1 MIHSPGILTM
11 RRSLRY
17 YLPLLLVIVFFS
29 LIRWHLRYIPLERD
43 EGEYAYAGQLMLH
56 GIQPY
61 TFVYSMKLPGTF
73 AAYAA
78 ILLVFGQTARG
89 VHLGLL
95 VVNAITTFLIF
106 LLGKRLFEP
115 LAGLVAGS
123 SYALLSTSP
132 SVIGLAGHATHFVV
146 LAAVSGV
153 LLLLKATESRR
164 LWLYFWSGLFLGL
177 AFLMKQPGIMF
188 AVFGGL
194 YLVKAEWQTWLHR
207 RREFWRKACLYACGV
222 VLPFAVTCLLLAI
235 TGGFGNFWFWTF
247 LYARQYATTIGIRE
261 GLDTLRLILPKVVL
275 PAFMIW
281 LLAGVGLSAMAWNRM
296 ARSQSFFL
304 VTFFLC
310 SAAAVCPGL
319 YFRQHY
325 FILLLPAIALLA
337 GVAVGCATASLKQ
350 HLRSRVWAALPL
362 VVFIAA
368 FAGSLYPQRNYLF
381 KTGPFIASRMIYGTN
396 PFPEADEVAYY
407 IKNHSAKDAR
417 VAVLGSEPEIYF
429 YADRRSATG
438 YIYTYGLMEEQP
450 YAGEMQ
456 EQMIREI
463 EAAQPEYIVFV
474 NVSASFGRLPNSN
487 QHIFD
492 WIDSYLPAH
501 YDLVGIVDMIGYSKY
516 VWGDAAKTY
525 HPQSNQVVKV
535 FRKKPAV

>member
-1 MIHSPGILTM
+1 M
-11 RRSLRY
+11 RRSLPY

-29 LIRWHLRYIPLERD
+29 LIRWHFRYIPLERD

-56 GIQPY
+56 GIPPY
-61 TFVYSMKLPGTF
+61 TLIYSMKLPGTF

-78 ILLVFGQTARG
+78 ILLVFGQTAKG

-95 VVNAITTFLIF
+95 AVNAVTTFLIF
-106 LLGKRLFEP
+106 LLGKRLFGP

-132 SVIGLAGHATHFVV
+132 SVIGFAGHATHFVV
-146 LAAVSGV
+146 LCAVSGV
-153 LLLLKATESRR
+153 LLLLNAAESRR
-164 LWLYFWSGLFLGL
+164 TWLYFLSGLFLGL

-188 AVFGGL
+188 AAFGTL
-194 YLVKAEWQTWLHR
+194 YLVKAERQTWLHQ
-207 RREFWRKACLYACGV
+207 RREFGIKIALYACGV
-222 VLPFAVTCLLLAI
+222 LLPFAITCLLLASA
-235 TGGFGNFWFWTF
+235 GAFGNFWFWTF

-261 GLDTLRLILPKVVL
+261 GLQTLRLILPKVVL
-275 PAFMIW
+275 PEVMIW
-281 LLAGVGLSAMAWNRM
+281 LLAGIGFSAILWNRA
-296 ARSQSFFL
+296 ARSQWFFL
-304 VTFFLC
+304 TTFFLC

-325 FILLLPAIALLA
+325 FVLLLPAVALLA
-337 GVAVGCATASLKQ
+337 GVAVYCGTASLKQ
-350 HLRSRVWAALPL
+350 HLRSRVWALLPL

-368 FAGSLYPQRNYLF
+368 FAGTLYQQRNYLF
-381 KTGPFIASRMIYGTN
+381 KAGPFAAARMIYGSN

-407 IKNHSAKDAR
+407 IKNHSAKDDR
-417 VAVLGSEPEIYF
+417 VVVLGSEPEIYF
-429 YADRRSATG
+429 YADRPSATG

-450 YAGEMQ
+450 YAGGMQ
-456 EQMIREI
+456 KQMISEI
-463 EAAQPEYIVFV
+463 ESVQPEYVVLIDVA
-474 NVSASFGRLPNSN
+474 SSFGRLPSSN
-487 QHIFD
+487 KHIFD

-501 YDLVGIVDMIGYSKY
+501 YDLVGIVDLLGYSKY

-535 FRKKPAV
+535 FKKKPAWE

>member
-1 MIHSPGILTM
+1 M
-11 RRSLRY
+11 RSSLRY

-29 LIRWHLRYIPLERD
+29 MIRWHFRYVPLERD

-56 GIQPY
+56 GIPPY
-61 TFVYSMKLPGTF
+61 TLMYSMKLPGTF

-95 VVNAITTFLIF
+95 VVNAAATFLTF
-106 LLGKRLFEP
+106 LLGKRLFGA
-115 LAGLVAGS
+115 LAGLVASS
-123 SYALLSTSP
+123 SYALLSTSS

-146 LAAVSGV
+146 LAAIGGV
-153 LLLLKATESRR
+153 LLLLKAAEGRR
-164 LWLYFWSGLFLGL
+164 TWLYFWSGLLLGL

-188 AVFGGL
+188 TVFGGL
-194 YLVKAEWQTWLHR
+194 YLVKAERQIWLHQ
-207 RREFWRKACLYACGV
+207 RREFWTKAGLYACGAM
-222 VLPFAVTCLLLAI
+222 LPFALTCLLLAVA
-235 TGGFGNFWFWTF
+235 GAFGNFWFWTF
-247 LYARQYATTIGIRE
+247 LYARQYATTTGIRE
-261 GLDTLRLILPKVVL
+261 GFDTLRLILPKVVL
-275 PAFMIW
+275 PALAIW
-281 LLAGVGLSAMAWNRM
+281 LLAAVGFSAILWNRA
-296 ARSQSFFL
+296 ARSQWFFM

-337 GVAVGCATASLKQ
+337 GVAVGCATTSLKQ
-350 HLRSRVWAALPL
+350 RLRARVWAFVPL

-368 FAGSLYPQRNYLF
+368 FAGSLYVQRKYLF
-381 KTGPFIASRMIYGTN
+381 KSDALTASRTIYGSN

-407 IKNHSAKDAR
+407 IKNHTEKDAR
-417 VAVLGSEPEIYF
+417 IAVLGSEPEIYF

-450 YAGEMQ
+450 YAAGMQ
-456 EQMIREI
+456 QQMIHQI
-463 EAAQPEYIVFV
+463 EAAQPEYVVLV
-474 NVSASFGRLPNSN
+474 NVAPSFGRLPGSKKL
-487 QHIFD
+487 IFD
-492 WIDSYLPAH
+492 WIDNYLPSEYELA
-501 YDLVGIVDMIGYSKY
+501 GIADIFGGKC

-525 HPQSNQVVKV
+525 HPHSDQIVKV
-535 FRKKPAV
+535 FKKKPAV

>member
-1 MIHSPGILTM
+1 M
-11 RRSLRY
+11 RRSLPY

-29 LIRWHLRYIPLERD
+29 MIRWHFRYAPLERD

-56 GIQPY
+56 GIPPY
-61 TFVYSMKLPGTF
+61 TLLYSMKLPGTF

-95 VVNAITTFLIF
+95 VVNAATTFLMF
-106 LLGKRLFEP
+106 LLGKRLFGP

-132 SVIGLAGHATHFVV
+132 AVIGFAGHATHFVV
-146 LAAVSGV
+146 LAAVIGI
-153 LLLLKATESRR
+153 LLLLRATQSQRP
-164 LWLYFWSGLFLGL
+164 WLYFCSGLFLGL

-194 YLVKAEWQTWLHR
+194 YLVKAERQTWR
-207 RREFWRKACLYACGV
+207 DNRREFWRKSALYVCGV
-222 VLPFAVTCLLLAI
+222 VLPFAITCLLLALA
-235 TGGFGNFWFWTF
+235 GAFGNFWFWTV
-247 LYARQYATTIGIRE
+247 LYARQYATTLGLRE
-261 GLDTLRLILPKVVL
+261 GLDTLWLMLPKAVL
-275 PAFMIW
+275 PVVMIW
-281 LLAGVGLSAMAWNRM
+281 GLAGIGVTAIVWNRA
-296 ARSQSFFL
+296 ARTQWFFL
-304 VTFFLC
+304 LTFLLC

-325 FILLLPAIALLA
+325 FILLLPAVALLT
-337 GVAVGCATASLKQ
+337 GVAVGCGTASLKQ
-350 HLRSRVWAALPL
+350 HLRSRVWAVLPL
-362 VVFIAA
+362 LVFVGA
-368 FAGSLYPQRNYLF
+368 FAGSLYLQRNYLF
-381 KTGPFIASRMIYGTN
+381 KAGPFIGSRIIYGTN
-396 PFPEADEVAYY
+396 PFSEADDVAYY

-456 EQMIREI
+456 KQMINEI
-463 EAAQPEYIVFV
+463 EAAQPEYVVLV
-474 NVSASFGRLPNSN
+474 NVATSFGRLPDSKTL
-487 QHIFD
+487 IFD
-492 WIDSYLPAH
+492 WIDSYVPTH
-501 YDLVGIVDMIGYSKY
+501 YDLVGIVDLLGYSKY

-525 HPQSNQVVKV
+525 HPQSNQVVKI
-535 FRKKPAV
+535 FKKKGGLNKS

>member
-1 MIHSPGILTM
+1 
-11 RRSLRY
+11 
-17 YLPLLLVIVFFS
+17 LLLVIVFFS
-29 LIRWHLRYIPLERD
+29 LIRWHFRYVPLERD

-56 GIQPY
+56 GIPPY
-61 TFVYSMKLPGTF
+61 TLMYSMKLPGTF

-89 VHLGLL
+89 IHLGLL
-95 VVNAITTFLIF
+95 VVNAATTFLIF
-106 LLGKRLFEP
+106 LLGKRLFGA
-115 LAGLVAGS
+115 LTGLVAGS

-146 LAAVSGV
+146 LAAVTGV
-153 LLLLKATESRR
+153 LLLLKAAEGGRT
-164 LWLYFWSGLFLGL
+164 WLYFCSGLFLGL

-194 YLVKAEWQTWLHR
+194 YLVKAERQTWLHQ
-207 RREFWRKACLYACGV
+207 RREFWRKAGLYACGV
-222 VLPFAVTCLLLAI
+222 VLPFAITCLLLALA
-235 TGGFGNFWFWTF
+235 GAFGNFWFWTF

-275 PAFMIW
+275 PALMIW
-281 LLAGVGLSAMAWNRM
+281 LLAAVGVSAMVWNRA

-337 GVAVGCATASLKQ
+337 GVAVGCATTSLKQ
-350 HLRSRVWAALPL
+350 RLRARVWAFLPL

-368 FAGSLYPQRNYLF
+368 FASSLYVQRKYLF
-381 KTGPFIASRMIYGTN
+381 KSDAFTASRMIYGSN
-396 PFPEADEVAYY
+396 PFLEADEVAYY
-407 IKNHSAKDAR
+407 IKNHTAKNAR
-417 VAVLGSEPEIYF
+417 IAVLGSEPEIYF

-450 YAGEMQ
+450 YAAEMQ
-456 EQMIREI
+456 QQMVREI
-463 EAAQPEYIVFV
+463 EAAQPEYVVLV
-474 NVSASFGRLPNSN
+474 NVAPSFGRLPGS
-487 QHIFD
+487 QKLIFD
-492 WIDSYLPAH
+492 WIDSYLPSEYELA
-501 YDLVGIVDMIGYSKY
+501 GIADICGGTNY

-525 HPQSNQVVKV
+525 HPCSDQVVKV
-535 FRKKPAV
+535 FKKKPAV

>member
-1 MIHSPGILTM
+1 
-11 RRSLRY
+11 
-17 YLPLLLVIVFFS
+17 
-29 LIRWHLRYIPLERD
+29 
-43 EGEYAYAGQLMLH
+43 
-56 GIQPY
+56 
-61 TFVYSMKLPGTF
+61 
-73 AAYAA
+73 
-78 ILLVFGQTARG
+78 
-89 VHLGLL
+89 
-95 VVNAITTFLIF
+95 
-106 LLGKRLFEP
+106 
-115 LAGLVAGS
+115 
-123 SYALLSTSP
+123 
-132 SVIGLAGHATHFVV
+132 

-153 LLLLKATESRR
+153 LLLLNAAEGRR
-164 LWLYFWSGLFLGL
+164 TWLYFWSGLFLGL

-188 AVFGGL
+188 AVFGSL
-194 YLVKAEWQTWLHR
+194 YLVKAEWQTWLHK
-207 RREFWRKACLYACGV
+207 RREFWGKAGLYACGV
-222 VLPFAVTCLLLAI
+222 VLPFAVTCLLLAL
-235 TGGFGNFWFWTF
+235 TGAFGNFWFWTF
-247 LYARQYATTIGIRE
+247 LYARQYATTIGVRE

-275 PAFMIW
+275 PALMIW
-281 LLAGVGLSAMAWNRM
+281 VLAGVGFSAIVWNRA

-337 GVAVGCATASLKQ
+337 GVAVSCATASLKQ
-350 HLRSRVWAALPL
+350 HLRSRVWAVLPL

-368 FAGSLYPQRNYLF
+368 FASPLYLQRNYLF
-381 KTGPFIASRMIYGTN
+381 KTDSFIASRIIYGAN

-456 EQMIREI
+456 KQMIREI

-474 NVSASFGRLPNSN
+474 NVPASFGRLPNSN

-492 WIDSYLPAH
+492 WIDSYLPTH
-501 YDLVGIVDMIGYSKY
+501 YDLVGIVDLIGYSKY
-516 VWGDAAKTY
+516 VWGAAAKTY
-525 HPQSNQVVKV
+525 HPQSNQVVGV

>member
-1 MIHSPGILTM
+1 M
-11 RRSLRY
+11 RRSLQY

-29 LIRWHLRYIPLERD
+29 LIRWHFRYIPLERD

-56 GIQPY
+56 GIPPY
-61 TFVYSMKLPGTF
+61 TLIYSMKLPGTF

-78 ILLVFGQTARG
+78 ILLVFGQTAKG

-95 VVNAITTFLIF
+95 AVNAATTFLMF
-106 LLGKRLFEP
+106 LLGKRLFGP
-115 LAGLVAGS
+115 LAGLVASS

-132 SVIGLAGHATHFVV
+132 SVIGFAGHATHFVV
-146 LAAVSGV
+146 LCAVGGV
-153 LLLLKATESRR
+153 LLLLKAAESRR
-164 LWLYFWSGLFLGL
+164 AWLYFLSGLFFGL

-194 YLVKAEWQTWLHR
+194 YLVKIEQQTWVHR
-207 RREFWRKACLYACGV
+207 RREFWARIALYGGGV
-222 VLPFAVTCLLLAI
+222 LLPFAGTCLLLALA
-235 TGGFGNFWFWTF
+235 GAFGSFWFWTF
-247 LYARQYATTIGIRE
+247 LYARQYATTLGIRE
-261 GLDTLRLILPKVVL
+261 GLLTLRLILPKVVL
-275 PAFMIW
+275 PLVMIW
-281 LLAGVGLSAMAWNRM
+281 LLAGVGFSAILWSRV
-296 ARSQSFFL
+296 ARSQRFFL

-310 SAAAVCPGL
+310 STAAVCPGL

-337 GVAVGCATASLKQ
+337 GVAVGCGTASLKQ
-350 HLRSRVWAALPL
+350 HLRSRVWAVLPL
-362 VVFIAA
+362 VVFSAA
-368 FAGSLYPQRNYLF
+368 FAGSLYLQRNYLF
-381 KTGPFIASRMIYGTN
+381 KAGPFAAARMIYGSN

-407 IKNHSAKDAR
+407 IKNHSTRDDR

-456 EQMIREI
+456 QQMIREI
-463 EAAQPEYIVFV
+463 EAAQPEYVVFV
-474 NVSASFGRLPNSN
+474 NVAASFGRLPGSN

-492 WIDSYLPAH
+492 WIDSYLPTH
-501 YDLVGIVDMIGYSKY
+501 YDLVGIVDLLGYSNY

-525 HPQSNQVVKV
+525 HPHSGQVVKV
-535 FRKKPAV
+535 FKKKPAI

>member
-1 MIHSPGILTM
+1 M
-11 RRSLRY
+11 RSSLRY

-56 GIQPY
+56 GIPPY
-61 TFVYSMKLPGTF
+61 TLVYSMKLPGTF

-106 LLGKRLFEP
+106 LLGKRLFGP

-123 SYALLSTSP
+123 SYTLLSTSP

-153 LLLLKATESRR
+153 LLLLNAAESRR
-164 LWLYFWSGLFLGL
+164 TWLYFWSGLFLGF

-194 YLVKAEWQTWLHR
+194 YLVKAEWQTWLHQ
-207 RREFWRKACLYACGV
+207 RREFWRKAGLYACGV

-235 TGGFGNFWFWTF
+235 TGAFGNFWFWTF

-275 PAFMIW
+275 PALVIW
-281 LLAGVGLSAMAWNRM
+281 LLAGVGLSAMAWSRI
-296 ARSQSFFL
+296 ARSQWFFL

-337 GVAVGCATASLKQ
+337 GVAVGCASTSLKQ
-350 HLRSRVWAALPL
+350 HLRSRVWAVLPL
-362 VVFIAA
+362 FVFIAA
-368 FAGSLYPQRNYLF
+368 FASPLYLQRNYLF
-381 KTGPFIASRMIYGTN
+381 KTDPFIASRIVYGAN

-407 IKNHSAKDAR
+407 IKNHSAKNAR

-456 EQMIREI
+456 KQMIREI
-463 EAAQPEYIVFV
+463 EAVQPEYIVFV
-474 NVSASFGRLPNSN
+474 NISASFGRLPNSN
-487 QHIFD
+487 KHIFD
-492 WIDSYLPAH
+492 WIDSYLPTH
-501 YDLVGIVDMIGYSKY
+501 YDLVGIVDMLGYSNY

>member
-1 MIHSPGILTM
+1 M
-11 RRSLRY
+11 RRSLPY

-29 LIRWHLRYIPLERD
+29 LIRWHFRYIPLERD

-56 GIQPY
+56 GIPPY
-61 TFVYSMKLPGTF
+61 TLIYSMKLPGTF

-78 ILLVFGQTARG
+78 ILLVFGQTAKG

-95 VVNAITTFLIF
+95 VVNALTTLLIF
-106 LLGKRLFEP
+106 LLGRRLFGP

-132 SVIGLAGHATHFVV
+132 SVIGFAGHATHFVV
-146 LAAVSGV
+146 LAALSGI
-153 LLLLKATESRR
+153 LLLLDAADRR
-164 LWLYFWSGLFLGL
+164 RTWLYFWSGLFLGL
-177 AFLMKQPGIMF
+177 AFLMKQPGILF
-188 AVFGGL
+188 SVFGGL
-194 YLVKAEWQTWLHR
+194 YMVKAEWQTWLHKR
-207 RREFWRKACLYACGV
+207 PEFWMKIALFAGGIL
-222 VLPFAVTCLLLAI
+222 LPFALTCLLLAI
-235 TGGFGNFWFWTF
+235 AGAFGNFWFWTF
-247 LYARQYATTIGIRE
+247 LYARQYATTVGVRE
-261 GLDTLRLILPKVVL
+261 GLDTLRLLLPKVVL
-275 PAFMIW
+275 PVLPIW
-281 LLAGVGLSAMAWNRM
+281 VVAGAGFSALLWNRA
-296 ARSQSFFL
+296 ARKQWFFL
-304 VTFFLC
+304 LTFFLC
-310 SAAAVCPGL
+310 SVAAVCPGL

-325 FILLLPAIALLA
+325 FILLLPSIALLA
-337 GVAVGCATASLKQ
+337 GVAVGCGTASLKQ

-362 VVFIAA
+362 VVFVAA
-368 FAGSLYPQRNYLF
+368 FAGSLYLQRNYLF
-381 KTGPFIASRMIYGTN
+381 KAGPFAAARMIYGSN

-456 EQMIREI
+456 RQMIGEI
-463 EAAQPEYIVFV
+463 EAAQPEYVVLV
-474 NVSASFGRLPNSN
+474 NVAASFGRLPGSRKI
-487 QHIFD
+487 IFD

-501 YDLVGIVDMIGYSKY
+501 YDLVGTVDLLGYSKY

-525 HPQSNQVVKV
+525 HPQSGQIVEV
-535 FRKKPAV
+535 FRRKPAG

>member
-1 MIHSPGILTM
+1 M
-11 RRSLRY
+11 RRSLPY
-17 YLPLLLVIVFFS
+17 YLLLLLVIVFFS
-29 LIRWHLRYIPLERD
+29 LIRWHFRYIPLERD
-43 EGEYAYAGQLMLH
+43 EGEFAYAGQLMLH
-56 GIQPY
+56 GIPPY
-61 TFVYSMKLPGTF
+61 ALMYSMKLPGTF

-89 VHLGLL
+89 IHLGLL
-95 VVNAITTFLIF
+95 VVNALTTFLIF
-106 LLGKRLFEP
+106 LLGKRLLGP
-115 LAGLVAGS
+115 LAGLVAAS
-123 SYALLSTSP
+123 SYALLSTSW

-146 LAAVSGV
+146 LAAAGG
-153 LLLLKATESRR
+153 LLLLLSAAESQRR
-164 LWLYFWSGLFLGL
+164 WLYFWSGLFFGL

-194 YLVKAEWQTWLHR
+194 YLLKAERQTWIHQ
-207 RREFWRKACLYACGV
+207 RREFWRKAGLYAGGV
-222 VLPFAVTCLLLAI
+222 VLPFALTCLLLALAG
-235 TGGFGNFWFWTF
+235 TFGNFWFWTF

-275 PAFMIW
+275 PALMIW
-281 LLAGVGLSAMAWNRM
+281 LLGGVGFTAMIWNRA

-325 FILLLPAIALLA
+325 FILLLPAVALLA

-350 HLRSRVWAALPL
+350 HLRARFWAFLPV

-368 FAGSLYPQRNYLF
+368 FAGSLYVQRTFLF
-381 KTGPFIASRMIYGTN
+381 RMHPFATSRIIYGAN
-396 PFPEADEVAYY
+396 PFFEADEVAYY
-407 IKNHSAKDAR
+407 IQKHSVKDDR
-417 VAVLGSEPEIYF
+417 IAVLGSEPEIYF

-456 EQMIREI
+456 KQMIREI
-463 EAAQPEYIVFV
+463 ETVQPEYLVLV
-474 NVSASFGRLPNSN
+474 NVSSSFGRLQGSN
-487 QHIFD
+487 KHIFD
-492 WIDSYLPAH
+492 WIDSYLPTH
-501 YDLVGIVDMIGYSKY
+501 YDLVGIVDLLGNSNY

-525 HPQSNQVVKV
+525 HPQSNQMVKV
-535 FRKKPAV
+535 FRKKQPFE